1 MTPAPSSLSGAL
13 LLRAQDMTLW
23 LLAALH
29 LLALASLL
37 LILGFADGA
46 RAQTPACSGENVL
59 EALKT
64 ENREAYDKVMAEG
77 EAVPNGKGIFWKV
90 EKPGLE
96 PSYVLGTMHVADPRV
111 LEMPAGARDALARA
125 KTIVVESDEVLDESK
140 AMAALLMKPELT
152 MFTDGRS
159 IETLVPPQDLQL
171 LKDGLK
177 AKGITLSAVSRM
189 KPWML
194 MSMVAIPACELARK
208 GGGNLFLDKK
218 IAKEAA
224 AEGKQVKGLE
234 TLEEQAN
241 AINAIP
247 LELHIKSLVEA
258 LKLGSKMDDVFFTM
272 TEVYLSGNIGII
284 QPMLKVVAPDGT
296 EDQAGYAEFDE
307 LVITKRNQLMAE
319 RAAPIFAEG
328 SAFVA
333 VGAAHLPGDQG
344 LIELLRRQGFTVT
357 AVN

>member
-1 MTPAPSSLSGAL
+1 M
-13 LLRAQDMTLW
+13 
-23 LLAALH
+23 
-29 LLALASLL
+29 
-37 LILGFADGA
+37 
-46 RAQTPACSGENVL
+46 L

-64 ENREAYDKVMAEG
+64 ENREAYDRVVAEG

-96 PSYVLGTMHVADPRV
+96 PSYMLGTMHVADPRV

-208 GGGNLFLDKK
+208 GGGNLVLDKK

-224 AEGKQVKGLE
+224 AQGKQVKGLE

-258 LKLGSKMDDVFFTM
+258 LKLGPKMDDVFFTM

>member
-1 MTPAPSSLSGAL
+1 MTPATVSLPGSI
-13 LLRAQDMTLW
+13 LLRAQTVTLW
-23 LLAALH
+23 LLAVLH
-29 LLALASLL
+29 IVALASLL
-37 LILGFADGA
+37 VIIGFSDDAHA
-46 RAQTPACSGENVL
+46 ETAACRGENVL
-59 EALKT
+59 EELKA
-64 ENREAYDKVMAEG
+64 ENPAAYDRVMAEG

-90 EKPGLE
+90 EKAGLQ
-96 PSYVLGTMHVADPRV
+96 PSYLLGTMHVADPRV
-111 LEMPAGARDALARA
+111 LEMPAGAAQAQARA
-125 KTIVVESDEVLDESK
+125 KTIVVESDEVLDERR
-140 AMAALLMKPELT
+140 AMAALLMKPDLT

-159 IETLVPPQDLQL
+159 IETLVAPQDLQL

-208 GGGNLFLDKK
+208 GEGNLFLDKK
-218 IAKEAA
+218 IAREAA
-224 AEGKQVKGLE
+224 AQGKQVKGLE

-247 LELHIKSLVEA
+247 LDLHIKSLIEA
-258 LKLGSKMDDVFFTM
+258 VKLGRKMDDVFFTM
-272 TEVYLSGNIGII
+272 TEVYLSENIGII

-319 RAAPIFAEG
+319 RAAPVIAEG
-328 SAFVA
+328 GAFIA
-333 VGAAHLPGDQG
+333 IGAAHLPGDQG
-344 LIELLRRQGFTVT
+344 LIELLRRQGYTVK

>member
-1 MTPAPSSLSGAL
+1 MTPAPSSLPGAL

-29 LLALASLL
+29 LLALTSLL
-37 LILGFADGA
+37 LILGFANGA
-46 RAQTPACSGENVL
+46 RAQAPACSGENVL

-64 ENREAYDKVMAEG
+64 ENPQAYDKVMAEG

-96 PSYVLGTMHVADPRV
+96 PSYMLGTMHVADPRV
-111 LEMPAGARDALARA
+111 LEMPPGAKEALARA
-125 KTIVVESDEVLDESK
+125 QTIVVESDEVLDESK

-194 MSMVAIPACELARK
+194 MSMVSIPACEVARK

-258 LKLGSKMDDVFFTM
+258 LKLGPKMDDVFFTM

-333 VGAAHLPGDQG
+333 VGAAHLPGEQG
-344 LIELLRRQGFTVT
+344 LIELLRRHGFTVT
-357 AVN
+357 TVN